1 MSASRSKKD
10 DDSTRSS
17 ESKLRKT
24 QSQQDHTTSSDENEP
39 YVVAKVMMDHLLT
52 TKRRLTSAEQSM
64 LTNIGLKSDKYFLSE
79 WKKNTLHDKLRIQNP
94 LTIYTFPSIGYVSID
109 DLDTVWGANHQ
120 IACRYGNIV
129 CVLDLKTGKTISKFN
144 IHWSIK
150 ATKISPDATKM
161 LFLDSGRGYVIV
173 YDIITLQ
180 NYYAATAITSFL
192 TDNLSGTYP
201 FIWDT
206 YSKQIAVIKDG
217 SCAIYDISTG
227 KQLKSINVSATLDTH
242 SRLSWSPNK
251 QHIAITAEQGR
262 IFMWDIATNTIRSV
276 GNWLY
281 NRPLIHWTADSSKI
295 IIHPTDDTY
304 IEIFNANATSSDKPI
319 VRIPYTHKVHRL
331 QSASSPDGTKLA
343 FPAGDI
349 IKIYDI
355 KDEID
360 LIKTIPTKH
369 KILHVAWS
377 PDGNYLLTLSDTGV
391 VHILGLFDEYSV
403 GGTGKNLKHKYLG
416 RQYVIHTGD
425 RGGKYIIVG
434 KDKKKIYIRS

>member
-1 MSASRSKKD
+1 MSASKTKKD

-39 YVVAKVMMDHLLT
+39 YITAKVMMDHLLT
-52 TKRRLTSAEQSM
+52 TKRKLTTSEKSM
-64 LTNIGLKSDKYFLSE
+64 LANIGQSDKYFHSE
-79 WKKNTLHDKLRIQNP
+79 WKKNTLQDKLRIQNP
-94 LTIYTFPSIGYVSID
+94 LTIYKFPSVDDYVFIYT
-109 DLDTVWGANHQ
+109 DTVWGANHQ

-129 CVLDLKTGKTISKFN
+129 CVLDLKTGKIISKFN
-144 IHWSIK
+144 IHRSIK
-150 ATKISPDATKM
+150 AVKISPDAKKI
-161 LFLDSGRGYVIV
+161 LYHEGAYVLV
-173 YDIITLQ
+173 NDIITLQ
-180 NYYAATAITSFL
+180 KIASVQANHNDFRH
-192 TDNLSGTYP
+192 P

-206 YSKQIAVIKDG
+206 YSKQIAVITDG

-227 KQLKSINVSATLDTH
+227 KQLKSINVSATLTTH

-276 GNWLY
+276 GYESY

-319 VRIPYTHKVHRL
+319 AHTRYADKVHSL
-331 QSASSPDGTKLA
+331 PSASSPDGTKLA
-343 FPAGDI
+343 FPTGES
-349 IKIYDI
+349 IKIYGI
-355 KDEID
+355 NDEID

-369 KILHVAWS
+369 KIIHVAWS
-377 PDGNYLLTLSDTGV
+377 PDGNSLLTLSDTGV
-391 VHILGLFDEYSV
+391 VQIWGLFDEYTV

-425 RGGKYIIVG
+425 RGGKYIVVG